1 MLQGLISCF
10 QLLHEVVSLSKCCSR
25 EYSRCDRKV
34 SSHNRPCP
42 ELLPASVRVGAG
54 RWRDHGD
61 HANTHLITRA
71 WHHRHG
77 QESDNERTWDRI
89 LGQAGHSHPGQIQSQ
104 LSRMERREDIGILVR
119 SHCHLHYRGR
129 PGPRHIMTLD
139 ARYNM
144 NFMHSGEF
152 DRGRNLGS
160 EKDLL
165 EQPGGDIFHINS
177 TGGSLVLNPS
187 QI

>member
-104 LSRMERREDIGILVR
+104 LSRMERRERGHWDSCQISLPLTLSGPAR
-119 SHCHLHYRGR
+119 APPHYDTGCSLQHEFYAFGR
-129 PGPRHIMTLD
+129 I
-139 ARYNM
+139 
-144 NFMHSGEF
+144 
-152 DRGRNLGS
+152 
-160 EKDLL
+160 
-165 EQPGGDIFHINS
+165 
-177 TGGSLVLNPS
+177 
-187 QI
+187 